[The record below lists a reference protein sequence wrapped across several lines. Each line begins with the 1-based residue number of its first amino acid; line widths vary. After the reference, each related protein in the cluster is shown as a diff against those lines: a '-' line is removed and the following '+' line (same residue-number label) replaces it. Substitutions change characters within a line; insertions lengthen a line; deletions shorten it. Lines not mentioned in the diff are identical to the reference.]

1 MLPCA
6 MHCVGRVILSTPGEA
21 PLPGRKQS
29 GRALKE
35 QVKTLLQADDFR
47 ERLAE
52 WERFSG
58 RQVINP
64 LFSFLCSTNEQLKWR
79 AVAAIGRVVA
89 RLAEEDRES
98 ARVVMRRF
106 IWNLNDESGGIGWG
120 APEAMGEIMA
130 CHEGLASEYGH
141 ILVSYISPEGNLL
154 EHEEL
159 QCGVLWGLGR
169 MARSRPHL
177 LRDAVPHILPYLT
190 DGNKRLRGLATWIL
204 GALPNPSS
212 DAALQALLHDVSEV
226 VIHSEGKQMV
236 LRICDLAAQA
246 LAVKI

>member
-1 MLPCA
+1 
-6 MHCVGRVILSTPGEA
+6 MHCVGRVILIGPRKA
-21 PLPGRKQS
+21 PLPGRKCS
-29 GRALKE
+29 GKALRE

-52 WERFSG
+52 WDHYPG

-64 LFSFLCSTNEQLKWR
+64 LFSFLYSTNQQLKWR

-89 RLAEEDRES
+89 RLADEERES
-98 ARVVMRRF
+98 ARVVMRRLV
-106 IWNLNDESGGIGWG
+106 WNLNDESGGIGWG

-141 ILVSYISPEGNLL
+141 ILVSYISPEGNPL

-169 MARSRPHL
+169 MARSWPHL
-177 LRDAVPHILPYLT
+177 LWDAVPHILPYLAA
-190 DGNKRLRGLATWIL
+190 GNKQLQGLAAWIL
-204 GALPNPSS
+204 GALPNPST
-212 DAALQALLHDVSEV
+212 DAALWALLRDTSEV
-226 VIHSEGKQMV
+226 VIHSEGKE
-236 LRICDLAAQA
+236 LAFRICDLAAQA